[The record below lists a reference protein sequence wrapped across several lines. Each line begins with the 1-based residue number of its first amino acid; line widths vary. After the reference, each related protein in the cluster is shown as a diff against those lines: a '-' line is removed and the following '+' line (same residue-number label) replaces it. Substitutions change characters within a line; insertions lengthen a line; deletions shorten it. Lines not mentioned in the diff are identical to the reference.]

1 MNDGG
6 ALLPHHSVWS
16 EVAAILSGLIGGGRY
31 GLKIRVPHAVVMT
44 FLFGS
49 HLSFKQKIKAV
60 AKLAA
65 EHASNLAAFACLYK
79 LMLAT
84 LKVLSRRIQQ
94 GRGDLH
100 PGTIRHLCRSLS
112 AVLVNG
118 PFIPKGHVLS
128 TTTPVPG
135 LPEQPYHAF
144 LAGAVGGYY
153 VWGRYSGVN
162 YQLILYLASRIL
174 VGCIKLASEKGI
186 PPFAW
191 KRLSFAKTYPW
202 AAAGIWG
209 TVMMLFEK
217 HPEVLH
223 PSLRRSMD
231 EIYRF
236 DSFASDGSAA
246 SGTR

>member
-1 MNDGG
+1 
-6 ALLPHHSVWS
+6 
-16 EVAAILSGLIGGGRY
+16 
-31 GLKIRVPHAVVMT
+31 
-44 FLFGS
+44 
-49 HLSFKQKIKAV
+49 
-60 AKLAA
+60 
-65 EHASNLAAFACLYK
+65 
-79 LMLAT
+79 MLAT
-84 LKVLSRRIQQ
+84 LKVLSQRIKQS
-94 GRGDLH
+94 RGDLH
-100 PGTIRHLCRSLS
+100 PGTIRHMCRSLL

-128 TTTPVPG
+128 QAAAPAPG

-236 DSFASDGSAA
+236 DSFSAT